1 LITSFNY
8 ERWVIKTLNLKGYF
22 ALHDRLGKNIGGAY
36 KVSMGEKIKSMQ

>member
-8 ERWVIKTLNLKGYF
+8 GRWVIETLNLKGYF

-36 KVSMGEKIKSMQ
+36 KVSMSEKIKAIQ